1 MIRPL
6 TLLSIIAA
14 AGAGLHVY
22 NTKHAVS
29 LLDRELRTIA
39 QEIREAEAR
48 TTALRADW
56 TWATEQERLRALVQ
70 RHLALEPMQPSQFV
84 RFAEAERRLP
94 PPGAPDGPA
103 APFAPHETTAAEN
116 TRTRIAL
123 LPPEE
128 SPASRTASLTAA
140 SAPAA
145 GAPPLSAPALAA
157 VAQAALVA
165 AAEPLPRPAPAAPEI
180 IRSASR
186 NAVFAPPPPPPVA
199 RPAEPR
205 PAETRPPESRPAA
218 MEVARATAAVPA
230 PQPRP
235 VAAPRPAAP
244 VRLATE
250 APSAL
255 ASAAPVSRPPQPVVA
270 RVAVAAVAPP
280 RAPEAGATSLGT
292 FGSALGGSSSG
303 SVLGSARAA
312 LPPPVAFGSAGTA
325 LR

>member
-39 QEIREAEAR
+39 HDIQEAEAR

-56 TWATEQERLRALVQ
+56 SWATEQERLRALAQ

-84 RFAEAERRLP
+84 RFTEAERRLP
-94 PPGAPDGPA
+94 PPAAPDGPA
-103 APFAPHETTAAEN
+103 APFAPPETTAAEN
-116 TRTRIAL
+116 ARTRIAL
-123 LPPEE
+123 LPAEE
-128 SPASRTASLTAA
+128 SPGSRTASLTAT
-140 SAPAA
+140 SPPAPV
-145 GAPPLSAPALAA
+145 APPLSAPALAA
-157 VAQAALVA
+157 VAQAALFA
-165 AAEPLPRPAPAAPEI
+165 TAEPPLPRPAPATPEI
-180 IRSASR
+180 RPASR
-186 NAVFAPPPPPPVA
+186 TTVLVPAPPPPPVA

-205 PAETRPPESRPAA
+205 MADARTPEPRPAA
-218 MEVARATAAVPA
+218 IEVARAAPA

-235 VAAPRPAAP
+235 VAMPRPTAP
-244 VRLATE
+244 VRLVAE
-250 APSAL
+250 PPSAL
-255 ASAAPVSRPPQPVVA
+255 AAAPAAMRPPVVA
-270 RVAVAAVAPP
+270 RVAVASVAPAARVP
-280 RAPEAGATSLGT
+280 QVAATSLGS
-292 FGSALGGSSSG
+292 FGSALGGSDGG